1 MIIVFGK
8 ETRAKLLECFAYIHR
23 CVDYLD
29 KDAIPKSVVRDCRKL
44 ADWLLNVAV
53 WPKKRKGE

>member
-8 ETRAKLLECFAYIHR
+8 ETRAKLLECAVYIRR
-23 CVDYLD
+23 CGDYSD
-29 KDAIPKSVVRDCRKL
+29 KDAVPKSVVRDCRKL
-44 ADWLLNVAV
+44 AEWLFNIAV

>member
-8 ETRAKLLECFAYIHR
+8 ETRAKLLECAVYIHR
-23 CVDYLD
+23 CGDYLD
-29 KDAIPKSVVRDCRKL
+29 KDAIPKSVVRDCRRL
-44 ADWLLNVAV
+44 ADWLFNIAV